1 MNYRSSLGLEMADD
15 RSVPANPPPTPRTG
29 DLTAEERQQLRIAHR
44 RLRNASQAI
53 ESLLATEQLRG
64 RWAPLTPPREAIDG
78 AKAELE
84 QAYEAVLACHRELSL

>member
-1 MNYRSSLGLEMADD
+1 
-15 RSVPANPPPTPRTG
+15 
-29 DLTAEERQQLRIAHR
+29 
-44 RLRNASQAI
+44 LRNASQAI